1 VKYRTVAAWL
11 RVPDAAREAVRGEGV
26 DYRAGLHAA
35 THALINVL
43 PLYLM
48 ASQADVVGLLI
59 RDTNHVPLTPN
70 LKPKTLDPKPHTLNL
85 PLLCVISQMTNCRVG
100 NQHLATL

>member
-1 VKYRTVAAWL
+1 MKYRTVAAWL
-11 RVPDAAREAVRGEGV
+11 RVPDAAREAVRSEGV

-59 RDTNHVPLTPN
+59 RDTNHVPLNPR
-70 LKPKTLDPKPHTLNL
+70 L
-85 PLLCVISQMTNCRVG
+85 
-100 NQHLATL
+100 